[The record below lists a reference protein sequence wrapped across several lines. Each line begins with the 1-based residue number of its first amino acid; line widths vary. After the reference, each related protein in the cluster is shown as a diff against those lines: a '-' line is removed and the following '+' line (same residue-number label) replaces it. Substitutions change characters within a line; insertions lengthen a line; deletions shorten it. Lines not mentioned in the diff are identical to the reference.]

1 MPKAKKLQSGSW
13 RCQVMKNGIRK
24 SFTVDDPSKNGKRL
38 CEMMAAEWA
47 NENNVSTNGNITI
60 GEAVKRYIDT
70 RKGVLSVSTIRSYE
84 GIAKNITKISGM
96 PVNNIDEEDL
106 QRWMSDLALTH
117 SAKSCANIR
126 SLVTASIRM
135 FVNGF
140 SISIGIPQRTPI
152 DYHTPTDTEVRKLL
166 EHSKGTEMEK
176 AIILAAFGTL
186 RRGEICALTRSDI
199 SGNAVHISK
208 SVAQIRGGEYVI
220 KGTKN
225 EQSTRTVQLPKKVIK
240 VLLAPT
246 DSERIVNM
254 TPSAISNRFEH
265 LLKECG
271 LPKFRFHDL
280 RAYAASSRHA
290 MGIPDVYVMADGG
303 WKTDNVMKRVYR
315 RAMEDK
321 RAEFSKKAAKHYEGL
336 L

>member
-1 MPKAKKLQSGSW
+1 
-13 RCQVMKNGIRK
+13 MKNGIRK

-38 CEMMAAEWA
+38 CEKMAAEWA
-47 NENNVSTNGNITI
+47 NENNVSTKGNITI
-60 GEAVKRYIDT
+60 GEAVNRYIDT

-84 GIAKNITKISGM
+84 GIAKNITKTIASM
-96 PVNNIDEEDL
+96 PVNDIDNEEL

-126 SLVTASIRM
+126 SLVTASIKM
-135 FVNGF
+135 FVRDF
-140 SISIGIPQRTPI
+140 TITLEIPQRNPI
-152 DYHTPTDTEVRKLL
+152 DYYTPTDADVKKLL

-186 RRGEICALTRSDI
+186 RRGEICALTRNDI
-199 SGNAVHISK
+199 SGNTVRINK
-208 SVAQIRGGEYVI
+208 SVAQIRGGEYVV

-225 EQSTRTVQLPKKVIK
+225 EQSTRTVQLPKKVMKI
-240 VLLAPT
+240 LLAPS
-246 DSERIVNM
+246 DSDRIVNM
-254 TPSAISNRFEH
+254 TPSALSNRFEH

-280 RAYAASSRHA
+280 RAYAASSRHYA
-290 MGIPDVYVMADGG
+290 GIPDVYIQADGG
-303 WKTDNVMKRVYR
+303 WKTDTVLKRVYR

-321 RAEFSKKAAKHYEGL
+321 RSEFAQKAAKHYEGL
-336 L
+336 I